1 MRQGLRI
8 GYTTGACAAA
18 AAKAA
23 AFALIGRRQVEG
35 VRLLLPNGMKADF
48 KIERCLFDKDRAIC
62 SVIKDAGDDPDVT
75 DGAEVCAQV
84 EWSKLGISIE
94 GGEGVGRVTKPGLE
108 VPVGEAAINP
118 VPRKLIAQAVGEA
131 LGSGIMRRGVRVT
144 ISVPR
149 GEELAKKTLNPRLG
163 IVGGISILGTTGVVI
178 PYSKEAYTASIS
190 LGLSVALACG
200 CQEVILTTGRRSE
213 KFAQGKFKLP
223 EECFIQMGDFVG
235 YALKECARKRVER
248 AVIWGMVGKL
258 SKLAKG
264 IFYTH
269 SSASEVDLDFLA
281 EVAKGC
287 GVRDIGR
294 LREAVTAHHFLKL
307 LGDEREKVC
316 SRICLLAAEKA
327 WEYVGGSLKIEV
339 IMSDNEGNI
348 LGRANK

>member
-1 MRQGLRI
+1 MKRGLRT

-23 AFALIGRRQVEG
+23 ALALALGRRVEEVELMLPTG
-35 VRLLLPNGMKADF
+35 VRARFRIHRQFSGEDEAF
-48 KIERCLFDKDRAIC
+48 C
-62 SVIKDAGDDPDVT
+62 SVVKDAGDDPDVT
-75 DGAEVCAQV
+75 DGAEICARV
-84 EWSKLGISIE
+84 RRRKEPGISIK

-118 VPRKLIAQAVGEA
+118 VPRRMIAQAVEEV
-131 LGSGIMRRGVRVT
+131 LGHDAGAEVE

-149 GEELAKKTLNPRLG
+149 GEELARKTLNPRLG
-163 IVGGISILGTTGVVI
+163 IVGGISILGTTGIVI
-178 PYSKEAYTASIS
+178 PYSEDAYKACIS
-190 LGLSVALACG
+190 LGLNVALACG
-200 CQEVILTTGRRSE
+200 CGEVVLTTGRRSE
-213 KFAQGKFKLP
+213 KFAQARFDLP
-223 EECFIQMGDFVG
+223 EECFVQMGDFAG
-235 YALKECARKRVER
+235 YALKECARKGFRK
-248 AVIWGMVGKL
+248 AVIWGMIGKL

-269 SSASEVDLDFLA
+269 SSASEVDLNFLA
-281 EVAKGC
+281 EVAGGC
-287 GVRDIGR
+287 GVKNAK

-327 WEYVGGSLKIEV
+327 REYTGGSLKMEV

-348 LGRANK
+348 IGRASK

>member
-1 MRQGLRI
+1 MRRGLRT

-23 AFALIGRRQVEG
+23 ALALTLGRHVEE
-35 VRLLLPNGMKADF
+35 VELLLPTGAKARFRIHRLSCGEDEAF
-48 KIERCLFDKDRAIC
+48 C

-75 DGAEVCAQV
+75 DGAEICARV
-84 EWSKLGISIE
+84 RRKEEPGISIE

-118 VPRKLIAQAVGEA
+118 VPRRMIAQAVEEV
-131 LGSGIMRRGVRVT
+131 LGPGAGAEVE

-149 GEELAKKTLNPRLG
+149 GEELARKTLNPRLG
-163 IVGGISILGTTGVVI
+163 IVGGISILGTTGIVI
-178 PYSKEAYTASIS
+178 PYSEEAYKACIS
-190 LGLSVALACG
+190 LGLNVALACG
-200 CQEVILTTGRRSE
+200 RREVVLTTGRRSE
-213 KFAQGKFKLP
+213 RFAQANFDLP
-223 EECFIQMGDFVG
+223 EECFVQMGDFVG
-235 YALKECARKRVER
+235 YALRECAEKGFRK
-248 AVIWGMVGKL
+248 AVIWGMIGKL

-264 IFYTH
+264 VFYTH

-281 EVAKGC
+281 EVAREC
-287 GVRDIGR
+287 GVRNPE
-294 LREAVTAHHFLKL
+294 LSKAATAHHFLKL

-327 WEYVGGSLKIEV
+327 REHAGGLLEIEV

-348 LGRANK
+348 IGRASR

>member
-1 MRQGLRI
+1 MRQGFRI

-23 AFALIGRRQVEG
+23 ALVLAGQRQIEEVW
-35 VRLLLPNGMKADF
+35 LLLPHEMKVNF
-48 KIERCLFDKDRAIC
+48 RIERCLFNEDKAIC

-75 DGAEVCAQV
+75 DGVEVFAQV
-84 EWSKLGISIE
+84 EWSKPGISIE
-94 GGEGVGRVTKPGLE
+94 GGRGVGRVTKPGLE
-108 VPVGEAAINP
+108 VSVGEAAINP
-118 VPRKLIAQAVGEA
+118 VPRKLIAQAVGEV
-131 LGSGIMRRGVRVT
+131 LGSGIRRRGVRVT

-200 CQEVILTTGRRSE
+200 CREVILTTGRRSE
-213 KFAQGKFKLP
+213 KFAQRRFELP

-235 YALKECARKRVER
+235 YALKECARKRVGR

-264 IFYTH
+264 VFYTH

-281 EVAKGC
+281 EVAREC
-287 GVRDIGR
+287 GVKNAK
-294 LREAVTAHHFLKL
+294 LSEAVTAHHFLKL

-316 SRICLLAAEKA
+316 SRICLLAAGKA

>member
-23 AFALIGRRQVEG
+23 ALALIGRRQVEE

-75 DGAEVCAQV
+75 DGVEVFAQV

-118 VPRKLIAQAVGEA
+118 VPRRMIAQAVEEV
-131 LGSGIMRRGVRVT
+131 LGPGAGARVE

-149 GEELAKKTLNPRLG
+149 GEELARKTLNPHLG
-163 IVGGISILGTTGVVI
+163 IVGGISILGTTGIVI
-178 PYSKEAYTASIS
+178 PYSEEAYKACIS
-190 LGLSVALACG
+190 LGLNVALACG
-200 CQEVILTTGRRSE
+200 RREVVLTTGRRSE
-213 KFAQGKFKLP
+213 RFAQARFDLP
-223 EECFIQMGDFVG
+223 EECFVQMGDFVG
-235 YALKECARKRVER
+235 YALRECAEKGFRK
-248 AVIWGMVGKL
+248 AVIWGMIGKL

-264 IFYTH
+264 VFYTH

-281 EVAKGC
+281 EVAKEC
-287 GVRDIGR
+287 GVKNAK
-294 LREAVTAHHFLKL
+294 LREAATAHHFLKL
-307 LGDEREKVC
+307 LGDEQEKVC

-348 LGRANK
+348 IGRASR